1 MAIPAPEYRE
11 QLLAQGCAEGL
22 ADAIVSLVEA
32 ARDDAEAEVIIKVGE
47 RVAHSEQQL
56 NGRLDQHTEQNDQ
69 QFRDVDSAI
78 RVSAREL
85 TDQINQHTAEIKM
98 DIAEIEKRTAK
109 LEEQF
114 ADLRVENERRHGEQE
129 KASERRHA
137 EMQDESKQRHAEQE
151 KASERRHA
159 EQEQM
164 LIKQESKNNERHA
177 ALLVALAEQESR
189 NEQRYADQKAE
200 IEQQLG
206 EIRIEN
212 AEKEAAAER
221 RFNKGQERLLY
232 AAIGLA
238 GLIVG
243 AAAAVIAA
251 VAFLV

>member
-56 NGRLDQHTEQNDQ
+56 NGRLDQHVEQNDQ
-69 QFRDVDSAI
+69 QFRDADSAV
-78 RVSAREL
+78 RESAREL
-85 TDQINQHTAEIKM
+85 TDQINQRAAEIKLEVAQTLQTVA
-98 DIAEIEKRTAK
+98 DLRVENERQFADLRAK
-109 LEEQF
+109 NESQF
-114 ADLRVENERRHGEQE
+114 ADLRVENERQFAKMQAENERQFAKMQAENERQFAKMQVE
-129 KASERRHA
+129 SERRHA
-137 EMQDESKQRHAEQE
+137 EIE
-151 KASERRHA
+151 K
-159 EQEQM
+159 
-164 LIKQESKNNERHA
+164 
-177 ALLVALAEQESR
+177 ALAEKET
-189 NEQRYADQKAE
+189 AD
-200 IEQQLG
+200 
-206 EIRIEN
+206 
-212 AEKEAAAER
+212 ER

-251 VAFLV
+251 VAFPV